1 MSYLLLI
8 MVSLIIYTLYISKEN
23 KRLHKRA
30 SAELRYE
37 IAARQLDQWNTKY
50 GRGNND

>member
-8 MVSLIIYTLYISKEN
+8 MVSLIIYILYISKEN
-23 KRLHKRA
+23 KRLHQRA

-37 IAARQLDQWNTKY
+37 IAIKQLDQWNERY
-50 GRGNND
+50 GK